1 MKRIIGPF
9 LFLCMALPVIVPAQ
23 SMLPDF
29 SVRELTKG
37 KIQISW
43 NNPYRNCIQLAIQ
56 RSSDSSKNFRTIF
69 SAQSPELVSNGF
81 VDNRPLLGIVSY
93 YRIFFTLDGGNYYFT
108 KSIAYKPE
116 ISSSEKTGMGQL
128 LPTDLETAISNL
140 PEKDL
145 TSIYYKKA
153 ILFRLNREAYQRFKD
168 SINTKTHDK
177 LHRLNEYAVQWEPA
191 IKTLTDGQVEVYLK
205 NKLLATFDQ
214 KSWVGFRDS
223 VKTQTK
229 DTLFTVNTG
238 RFQLLPYTIPSKYY
252 LFIYR
257 NDSLLAALENWQYKK
272 FKDSIALQT
281 RDTLYVRD
289 GQHVDIHPFVVKY
302 VWRPSVYIFTNG
314 KGYVTIRLPEVKQHR
329 YHVVFYEEDGSELF
343 RIKSLKEPELILD
356 KTDFIHAGWFF
367 FELFE
372 DDKLKE
378 KNKFLLT
385 KE

>member
-1 MKRIIGPF
+1 
-9 LFLCMALPVIVPAQ
+9 MALPVIVPAQ

>member
-1 MKRIIGPF
+1 
-9 LFLCMALPVIVPAQ
+9 
-23 SMLPDF
+23 MLPDF

-43 NNPYRNCIQLAIQ
+43 NNPYRNCIQLAVQ
-56 RSSDSSKNFRTIF
+56 RSADSSKNFRTIF

-81 VDNRPLLGIVSY
+81 VDNRPLAGIASY
-93 YRIFFTLDGGNYYFT
+93 YRIFFTLAGGNYYFT
-108 KSIAYKPE
+108 RSIAYKPE
-116 ISSSEKTGMGQL
+116 ISSAEKTGAGQL
-128 LPTDLETAISNL
+128 LPPDLKTVISNL

-145 TSIYYKKA
+145 TSIYYKKG
-153 ILFRLNREAYQRFKD
+153 ILFRLNTEAYQRFKD

-191 IKTLTDGQVEVYLK
+191 IKSITGNRVEVYRK
-205 NKLLATFDQ
+205 DKLLAIFDQ
-214 KSWVGFRDS
+214 KSWTRFRDS

-229 DTLFTVNTG
+229 DTLFAVNAG
-238 RFQLLPYTIPSKYY
+238 RFQLLLYTIPSKYY

-257 NDSLLAALENWQYKK
+257 NDSLVAALENWQYKK

-302 VWRPSVYIFTNG
+302 VWKPSVYIFTNN
-314 KGYVTIRLPEVKQHR
+314 KGYVTIRLPEIKQHR

-343 RIKSLKEPELILD
+343 RIKSLKETELILD
-356 KTDFIHAGWFF
+356 KTDFMHAGWFF